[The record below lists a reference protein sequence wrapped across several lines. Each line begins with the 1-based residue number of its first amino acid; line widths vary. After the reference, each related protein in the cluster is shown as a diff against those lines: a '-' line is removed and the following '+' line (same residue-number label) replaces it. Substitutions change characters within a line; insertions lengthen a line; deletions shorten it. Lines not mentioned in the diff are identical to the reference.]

1 MSESTISG
9 AQQTQQAAH
18 PRLRANSMGWLGAAA
33 LGAIIMSPAGGI
45 YFNFGPMISAAGA
58 VVPFV
63 FIVAMLAS
71 LPTALSFAVIS
82 REMPSA
88 GSVYAWVWNATR
100 PALGLFVGWVF
111 AGFYLLAMIVLPGIF
126 GLFFNEF
133 LSYFGIATG
142 YGTWVIGIL
151 LTTGVVVLFDFLGI
165 KLTVRGTEIFMLIE
179 SLILLALA
187 ITILSAGGY
196 AHQLSFRP
204 FNPGTAIG
212 GGAAIFGALI
222 FGIQANVGYDAV
234 ATMAE
239 ETQTPKR
246 FIPLATI
253 VAVIVVGLYWIIVSW
268 GFSIA
273 APVATI
279 ANLMNGGFTPITP
292 IARIYWG
299 PWNLLITISAMTSIT
314 GIYIAQTAATSRAL
328 YAMGREEALPKWLGN
343 INAHYRVPWN
353 AMTLGIILTSAV
365 TLILGAILGLS
376 NQYNWT
382 GTMTSFLGLLTYFAV
397 NVINIVFFWRFRRAT
412 FNWFLNGVV
421 PLFGIIVVLYILYNS
436 YLVSLWQAGWAY
448 GQSVQLAVVLWLL
461 LGIGWTLWQ
470 RSRNPALFHKQV
482 EVFEGSVE
490 QAAVEETLA
499 SESRES
505 YNKDVQ

>member
-9 AQQTQQAAH
+9 AQQEQIAAS
-18 PRLRANSMGWLGAAA
+18 PRLRANAMGWIGAAA

-45 YFNFGPMISAAGA
+45 YFNFGPMVSAAGA

-63 FIVAMLAS
+63 FILAMLAS

-100 PALGLFVGWVF
+100 PTLGLFVGWIF

-126 GLFFNEF
+126 ALFFNEF
-133 LSYFGIATG
+133 LSYFGIPTG
-142 YGTWVIGIL
+142 FGTWVIGIL
-151 LTTGVVVLFDFLGI
+151 FTTGVVVIFDFLGI

-187 ITILSAGGY
+187 ITILSVGGY
-196 AHQLSFRP
+196 AHHLSFQP

-239 ETQTPKR
+239 ETRTPKR

-268 GFSIA
+268 GFSLSVPPA
-273 APVATI
+273 HVVT
-279 ANLMNGGFTPITP
+279 LMNEGFTPITP
-292 IARIYWG
+292 IARQYWG

-328 YAMGREEALPKWLGN
+328 YAMGREGALPKWLGGLN
-343 INAHYRVPWN
+343 THYRVPWN
-353 AMTLGIILTSAV
+353 AMTLGIVLTTAV
-365 TLILGAILGLS
+365 TLILGAVLGLA

-397 NVINIVFFWRFRRAT
+397 NVVNVVFFWRFRREK

-421 PLFGIIVVLYILYNS
+421 PLIGIIVVLYILYNS
-436 YLVSLWQAGWAY
+436 YLVSLWAAGWAY

-470 RSRNPALFHKQV
+470 RNRNPALFRKKV
-482 EVFEGSVE
+482 EVFEGSGE
-490 QAAVEETLA
+490 QAGADAAMT
-499 SESRES
+499 SEGGE
-505 YNKDVQ
+505 

>member
-1 MSESTISG
+1 MHESSISG
-9 AQQTQQAAH
+9 ARPEEQAGH
-18 PRLRANSMGWLGAAA
+18 TRLRANSMGWLGAAA

-45 YFNFGPMISAAGA
+45 YFNFGPMVSAAGA
-58 VVPFV
+58 VVPFI
-63 FIVAMLAS
+63 FILAMLAS

-100 PALGLFVGWVF
+100 PTLGLFVGWVF

-133 LSYFGIATG
+133 LSYFGIQTG

-151 LTTGVVVLFDFLGI
+151 LTTGVVVAFDFFGI
-165 KLTVRGTEIFMLIE
+165 KLTVRGTEIFMLVE

-187 ITILSAGGY
+187 ITILSVGGY
-196 AHQLSFRP
+196 AHQLSFQP
-204 FNPGTAIG
+204 FNPGTAVG
-212 GGAAIFGALI
+212 GGTAIFGALI

-239 ETQTPKR
+239 ETRTPKR

-253 VAVIVVGLYWIIVSW
+253 VAVLVVGLYWIVVSW
-268 GFSIA
+268 GFSISL
-273 APVATI
+273 PTNQVVS
-279 ANLMNGGFTPITP
+279 LMNGGFTPITP

-328 YAMGREEALPKWLGN
+328 YAMGREGALPKVLGGLN
-343 INAHYRVPWN
+343 THYRVPWN
-353 AMTLGIILTSAV
+353 AMTLGIVLTSAV
-365 TLILGAILGLS
+365 TLILGAVLGLA

-382 GTMTSFLGLLTYFAV
+382 GTMTSFLGLLTYLTV
-397 NVINIVFFWRFRRAT
+397 NVINIVFFRRYRRAT

-421 PLFGIIVVLYILYNS
+421 PVFGIIVVLYILYNS
-436 YLVSLWQAGWAY
+436 YLVSLWAAGWAY
-448 GQSVQLAVVLWLL
+448 GQSVQLAVVIWLL

-470 RSRNPALFHKQV
+470 RSRNPALFRKKV
-482 EVFEGSVE
+482 EVFDESGV
-490 QAAVEETLA
+490 AAA
-499 SESRES
+499 
-505 YNKDVQ
+505 DQG